1 VAVTRG
7 NITVR
12 ITTQQRV
19 VQPGPL
25 SAGETVVTT
34 DESLDVTA
42 EPGSLVA
49 LPAGT
54 SLDEIVRAL
63 NAVGATPQDI
73 INLIIAIDQAGALY
87 GVLEIR

>member
-1 VAVTRG
+1 MVGTEE
-7 NITVR
+7 N
-12 ITTQQRV
+12 
-19 VQPGPL
+19 L
-25 SAGETVVTT
+25 E
-34 DESLDVTA
+34 VTA
-42 EPGSLVA
+42 EGGSLVA

-54 SLDEIVRAL
+54 SLAEIVRAL

>member
-1 VAVTRG
+1 
-7 NITVR
+7 
-12 ITTQQRV
+12 
-19 VQPGPL
+19 
-25 SAGETVVTT
+25 VVTT

>member
-1 VAVTRG
+1 GA
-7 NITVR
+7 
-12 ITTQQRV
+12 
-19 VQPGPL
+19 
-25 SAGETVVTT
+25 
-34 DESLDVTA
+34 
-42 EPGSLVA
+42 LVA

-54 SLDEIVRAL
+54 SLAEIVQAL

>member
-1 VAVTRG
+1 M
-7 NITVR
+7 
-12 ITTQQRV
+12 
-19 VQPGPL
+19 VQPPPL

-34 DESLDVTA
+34 DETLEVTA
-42 EPGSLVA
+42 EPGTLVA

-87 GVLEIR
+87 GELEIR